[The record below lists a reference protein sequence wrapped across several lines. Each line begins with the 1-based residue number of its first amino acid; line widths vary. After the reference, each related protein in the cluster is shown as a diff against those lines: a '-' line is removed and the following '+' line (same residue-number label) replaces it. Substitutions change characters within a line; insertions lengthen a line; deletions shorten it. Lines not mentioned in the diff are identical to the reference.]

1 MYNERYVEKAM
12 RNLMENFMEK
22 LNRLKSTRNKK
33 ILMSIY
39 TPLFFIAAVVVFMG
53 VMMYGSGMKN
63 IQASYGGAM
72 KRMAVGCEEKIA
84 SVVGGVQY
92 LVKEESVMYFMNTNN
107 PDLTKTAELNKAF
120 ADFADSYKGVIGA
133 FILNINK
140 KTVVDGTG
148 EQTMTE
154 YFGEYQY
161 RNYPPRYWENIF
173 LINNNSFRVL
183 SPTVYSDANGEK
195 NVIPIVFR
203 KAGKEK
209 SLNYLVIN
217 LDFDI
222 FLERQ
227 MDMEIAKNSRMCVM
241 NRYTGQIFGEKQGI
255 ADDNIISTELYS
267 MLIGG
272 KSGFYCDVD
281 GLGKSFIV
289 SYATS
294 DKLVGY
300 TYFFIIPN
308 SYLNGKRASA
318 VFVILIGVMICFAAS
333 YMLLTNIR
341 GVMLPVNKIIDASGE
356 NGDVINLRNLEK
368 QVEKL
373 INQSAELKLV
383 LPFVREQCLIK
394 YLSSVDFYNSGDVDA
409 LIKKQFVFNRPY
421 FSVVIIQMYP
431 TDIFYDLYRDREYDN
446 IRRGF
451 YNVVEMLFKEV
462 FDTIVLVTEKE
473 ALCVILNTDEPDE
486 IEKNGIIDQ
495 IAGYLKHD
503 MDYINLFVGTG
514 GFYML
519 LDGMKQSYQEA
530 VNSIRIVNKHKRNNV
545 SGLDIRRNSM
555 MLSGRD
561 ENLLFTA
568 LTEGRT
574 DDAIE
579 QIQKISE
586 ELETKDER
594 IKKQLLTGILNV
606 VLRVMN
612 IKNIDFEGKM
622 EYEIYNEVLVG
633 SSNDIYRKILVL
645 LNAFPEK
652 TGRRTSKSETDR
664 IIEYIQENHSN
675 TDLSR
680 EMVADEFNIQPNY
693 LSTLIKNRIGIN
705 FKDYLVNI
713 RIEKAKE
720 LLANKKMSI
729 QEIYEGVGFGS
740 KQTFYRTFKRVEGI
754 TPSEYRRSAW
764 EEKFDNL

>member
-255 ADDNIISTELYS
+255 ADDNIYFHRAL
-267 MLIGG
+267 
-272 KSGFYCDVD
+272 FYVNRR
-281 GLGKSFIV
+281 K
-289 SYATS
+289 
-294 DKLVGY
+294 
-300 TYFFIIPN
+300 
-308 SYLNGKRASA
+308 KR
-318 VFVILIGVMICFAAS
+318 IL
-333 YMLLTNIR
+333 L
-341 GVMLPVNKIIDASGE
+341 
-356 NGDVINLRNLEK
+356 
-368 QVEKL
+368 
-373 INQSAELKLV
+373 
-383 LPFVREQCLIK
+383 
-394 YLSSVDFYNSGDVDA
+394 
-409 LIKKQFVFNRPY
+409 
-421 FSVVIIQMYP
+421 
-431 TDIFYDLYRDREYDN
+431 
-446 IRRGF
+446 
-451 YNVVEMLFKEV
+451 
-462 FDTIVLVTEKE
+462 
-473 ALCVILNTDEPDE
+473 
-486 IEKNGIIDQ
+486 
-495 IAGYLKHD
+495 
-503 MDYINLFVGTG
+503 
-514 GFYML
+514 
-519 LDGMKQSYQEA
+519 
-530 VNSIRIVNKHKRNNV
+530 
-545 SGLDIRRNSM
+545 
-555 MLSGRD
+555 
-561 ENLLFTA
+561 
-568 LTEGRT
+568 
-574 DDAIE
+574 
-579 QIQKISE
+579 
-586 ELETKDER
+586 
-594 IKKQLLTGILNV
+594 
-606 VLRVMN
+606 
-612 IKNIDFEGKM
+612 
-622 EYEIYNEVLVG
+622 
-633 SSNDIYRKILVL
+633 
-645 LNAFPEK
+645 
-652 TGRRTSKSETDR
+652 
-664 IIEYIQENHSN
+664 
-675 TDLSR
+675 
-680 EMVADEFNIQPNY
+680 
-693 LSTLIKNRIGIN
+693 
-705 FKDYLVNI
+705 
-713 RIEKAKE
+713 
-720 LLANKKMSI
+720 
-729 QEIYEGVGFGS
+729 
-740 KQTFYRTFKRVEGI
+740 
-754 TPSEYRRSAW
+754 
-764 EEKFDNL
+764 